1 MFDAS
6 KFQIEPCSFVAKK
19 VSFSETCHTTFL
31 FENLPDPSPE
41 RPRHAGVV
49 DVPVAELVQQVGKVQ
64 EERLPRGVVA
74 RRHQVRV
81 QRVEVVRDARA
92 QQRRRGRRR
101 WPGGAAVGG
110 VGGGAGGGLEH

>member
-1 MFDAS
+1 M
-6 KFQIEPCSFVAKK
+6 
-19 VSFSETCHTTFL
+19 
-31 FENLPDPSPE
+31 FENLPDPGPASPE

-64 EERLPRGVVA
+64 EERLPRGVVP

-92 QQRRRGRRR
+92 QQGRGRRR
-101 WPGGAAVGG
+101 GAGCAAAAVGG
-110 VGGGAGGGLEH
+110 VGGGGAGGGLEY